1 MPLVLNKAYDR
12 SRAVVKNN
20 LRCALRK
27 TALSFFTFFFLNWVL
42 NKSVWLLEREIF
54 ACRTAIK
61 VVITTGAQ
69 RKIARKSTDVI
80 FLGLSK
86 TFDSVPHERLLLKL
100 NRHGIDG
107 PLLLWFRKF
116 LTI

>member
-1 MPLVLNKAYDR
+1 M
-12 SRAVVKNN
+12 
-20 LRCALRK
+20 RCGKQRYLFS
-27 TALSFFTFFFLNWVL
+27 LSFLNWVL
-42 NKSVWLLEREIF
+42 NKSVCLLEREIF

-69 RKIARKSTDVI
+69 REIARKSTDVI

-86 TFDSVPHERLLLKL
+86 TFDSVPPERLLLKL

-107 PLLLWFRKF
+107 PLLLWFREF
-116 LTI
+116 VTI

>member
-1 MPLVLNKAYDR
+1 M
-12 SRAVVKNN
+12 
-20 LRCALRK
+20 RCGKQRYLFS
-27 TALSFFTFFFLNWVL
+27 LFFLNWVL
-42 NKSVWLLEREIF
+42 NKSVWFLETEIF

-69 RKIARKSTDVI
+69 REIARKSTDVI

>member
-1 MPLVLNKAYDR
+1 M
-12 SRAVVKNN
+12 
-20 LRCALRK
+20 RCGKQRYLFS
-27 TALSFFTFFFLNWVL
+27 LSFLNWVL
-42 NKSVWLLEREIF
+42 NKSVCLLEREIL

-69 RKIARKSTDVI
+69 REIARKPADVI
-80 FLGLSK
+80 FLDLSK
-86 TFDSVPHERLLLKL
+86 AYDSVPHERLLLKP

-107 PLLLWFRKF
+107 SLLLWFRNF